1 MTARTNTKISDDMI
15 IKSYEVGKLIHKEK
29 IDFKD
34 GIKQLTKMGM
44 NKNSAADYVYNYS
57 NLIQGKLF
65 TRTTSSFA
73 TDYYLG
79 KIHQED
85 GIQGLKK
92 ALLSLSQHIDYYED
106 KSCSL
111 VKKRK
116 DVYLKYLK
124 LLDLESSDTLYPDE
138 VDQTI
143 EYSEGKSKQVL
154 VNTYERNPVARQV
167 CIDHY
172 GASCKV
178 CDFDFEKTF
187 GEIGKGFIHIHHIV
201 DLATIGE
208 EYSVDPIVDL
218 IPVCPNC
225 HAMLHRQRPAYR
237 IDELRKILDEK
248 VRR

>member
-1 MTARTNTKISDDMI
+1 MAARTNTKISNDMI
-15 IKSYEVGKLIHKEK
+15 IKSYEVGKLVYKEK
-29 IDFKD
+29 LNFKE

-106 KSCSL
+106 KSGSS

-124 LLDLESSDTLYPDE
+124 LLDLESNEKIYPDE
-138 VDQTI
+138 VDDTI
-143 EYSEGKSKQVL
+143 EYSEGKAKQVL
-154 VNTYERNPVARQV
+154 VNTYERNLVARQV

-178 CDFDFEKTF
+178 CDFDFQKTF

-208 EYSVDPIVDL
+208 EYSVDPISDL

-225 HAMLHRQRPAYR
+225 HAMLHRQRPAYK
-237 IDELRKILDEK
+237 IEDLRGILKKSRE
-248 VRR
+248 